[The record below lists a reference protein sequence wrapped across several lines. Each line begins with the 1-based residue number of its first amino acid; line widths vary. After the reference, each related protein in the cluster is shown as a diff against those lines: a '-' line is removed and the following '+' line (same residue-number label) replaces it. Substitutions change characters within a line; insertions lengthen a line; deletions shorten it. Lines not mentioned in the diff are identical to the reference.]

1 MQIENVIAYTILTD
15 FMKKI
20 ITLFILVFLV
30 SACNKKFDD
39 AMKSADKNLIL
50 QTANE
55 YFADKK
61 WTQAIALYERLPN
74 LVAGTDDAKTVI
86 FNTAYANYYDK
97 QYRVA
102 AHHFKNFSVTF
113 PEDPRAEE
121 AAYMSAICYYEGSMD
136 YNLDQKNTE
145 SAINELQNF
154 LTNYPNSER
163 SKNINDRID
172 ELSYKLEFKAF
183 ENARQYFKMTEYKAA
198 VVAFENVLADF
209 PSTKLR
215 PKIYDYVLKSKYHL
229 AMNSIYDK
237 KEERLNEA
245 VAYTR
250 FIEKEMPDTDTYN
263 TAMDFRE
270 KLEAEKVKF
279 AKVKEQ
285 VEAEKVRIA
294 EKQKAAQAELDAKD
308 KKKEDEILHKAE
320 ADAQKVKVDSAA
332 AAQPQSGATFKIKR
346 N

>member
-1 MQIENVIAYTILTD
+1 
-15 FMKKI
+15 MKKI
-20 ITLFILVFLV
+20 FTLFILVFLV

-55 YFADKK
+55 YFANKK
-61 WTQAIALYERLPN
+61 WTEAIALYERLPN

-102 AHHFKNFSVTF
+102 GHHFKNFSVTF

-121 AAYMSAICYYEGSMD
+121 AAYMSALCYYEGSMD

-154 LTNYPNSER
+154 LNNYPNSER
-163 SKNINDRID
+163 GKNINQLID
-172 ELSYKLEFKAF
+172 ELSYKLEFKAY

-198 VVAFENVLADF
+198 DVAFENVLADF

-215 PKIYDYVLKSKYHL
+215 PKIYDYILKSKYHL
-229 AMNSIYDK
+229 AINSIYDK
-237 KEERLNEA
+237 KEDRINNAL
-245 VAYTR
+245 AYTR
-250 FIEKEMPDTDTYN
+250 FIEKEMPNTDSYK
-263 TAMDFRE
+263 TAMNFR
-270 KLEAEKVKF
+270 KDLEAEKVKF
-279 AKVKEQ
+279 AKLKEQ
-285 VEAEKVRIA
+285 VESEKARIEA
-294 EKQKAAQAELDAKD
+294 KQKEVKADIDAKD
-308 KKKEDEILHKAE
+308 KKKADDKILKETEAKA
-320 ADAQKVKVDSAA
+320 QQLKRDSAN
-332 AAQPQSGATFKIKR
+332 AQTQTEGATFKIKR

>member
-1 MQIENVIAYTILTD
+1 
-15 FMKKI
+15 MKKI
-20 ITLFILVFLV
+20 FTLFILVFLV

-55 YFADKK
+55 YFANKK

-102 AHHFKNFSVTF
+102 GHHFKNFSVTF
-113 PEDPRAEE
+113 PDDPRAEE
-121 AAYMSAICYYEGSMD
+121 AAYMSALCYYEGSLD
-136 YNLDQKNTE
+136 YNLDQANTE
-145 SAINELQNF
+145 SALNELQNF
-154 LTNYPNSER
+154 LNNYPNSER
-163 SKNINDRID
+163 AKNINQLID
-172 ELSYKLEFKAF
+172 ELSYKLEFKAY
-183 ENARQYFKMTEYKAA
+183 ENARQYYKMTEYKAA
-198 VVAFENVLADF
+198 DVAFENVLNDF

-215 PKIYDYVLKSKYHL
+215 PKIYDYILKSKYYL
-229 AMNSIYDK
+229 AMNSTYEK
-237 KEERLNEA
+237 KEDRLNSA

-250 FIEKEMPDTDTYN
+250 FIEKEMPNTDSYK
-263 TAMDFRE
+263 TALDFRE

-279 AKVKEQ
+279 AKLKEQ
-285 VEAEKVRIA
+285 VEAEKARIEA
-294 EKQKAAQAELDAKD
+294 KQKEIQAGLDAKD
-308 KKKEDEILHKAE
+308 KKKEDAKILKDAE
-320 ADAQKVKVDSAA
+320 AKAQQVKADSAN
-332 AAQPQSGATFKIKR
+332 AQTQTNGATFKIKR

>member
-1 MQIENVIAYTILTD
+1 
-15 FMKKI
+15 MKKI
-20 ITLFILVFLV
+20 FTLFILVFLV

-55 YFADKK
+55 YFANKK

-102 AHHFKNFSVTF
+102 GHHFKNFSVTF
-113 PEDPRAEE
+113 PDDPRAEE
-121 AAYMSAICYYEGSMD
+121 AAYMSALCYYEGSLD
-136 YNLDQKNTE
+136 YNLDQANTE
-145 SAINELQNF
+145 SALNELQNF
-154 LTNYPNSER
+154 LNNYPNSER
-163 SKNINDRID
+163 AKNINQLID
-172 ELSYKLEFKAF
+172 ELSYKLEFKAY
-183 ENARQYFKMTEYKAA
+183 ENARQYYKMTEYKAA
-198 VVAFENVLADF
+198 DVAFENVLNDF

-215 PKIYDYVLKSKYHL
+215 PKIYDYILKSKYYL
-229 AMNSIYDK
+229 AMNSTYEK
-237 KEERLNEA
+237 KEDRLNSA

-250 FIEKEMPDTDTYN
+250 FIEKEMPNTDSYK
-263 TAMDFRE
+263 TALDFRE

-279 AKVKEQ
+279 AKLKEQ
-285 VEAEKVRIA
+285 VEAEKARIEA
-294 EKQKAAQAELDAKD
+294 KQKEIQADIYAKD
-308 KKKEDEILHKAE
+308 KKKEDAKILKDAEEKA
-320 ADAQKVKVDSAA
+320 QQIKSDSAN
-332 AAQPQSGATFKIKR
+332 AQTQTNGATFKIKR

>member
-20 ITLFILVFLV
+20 ITLFTLVFLV

-163 SKNINDRID
+163 SKNINERID

-250 FIEKEMPDTDTYN
+250 FIEKEMPDTDTYK

-308 KKKEDEILHKAE
+308 KKKEEQILHKAE
-320 ADAQKVKVDSAA
+320 ADAQQVKVDSAA
-332 AAQPQSGATFKIKR
+332 ATQPQSGATFKIKR

>member
-1 MQIENVIAYTILTD
+1 MR
-15 FMKKI
+15 KI

-55 YFADKK
+55 YFANQK

-74 LVAGTDDAKTVI
+74 LVAGTDDAKTVV

-154 LTNYPNSER
+154 LTNYPNSEKA
-163 SKNINDRID
+163 KNINERID
-172 ELSYKLEFKAF
+172 DLSYKLEFKAF
-183 ENARQYFKMTEYKAA
+183 ENARQYFKMNEYKAA

-215 PKIYDYVLKSKYHL
+215 PKINDYILKSKYHL

-237 KEERLNEA
+237 KEDRLNEA

-250 FIEKEMPDTDTYN
+250 FIEKEMPDTDTYK
-263 TAMDFRE
+263 TALDYRE
-270 KLEAEKVKF
+270 KLEAEKVRF

-294 EKQKAAQAELDAKD
+294 EKQKAAQAELDAKE
-308 KKKEDEILHKAE
+308 KKKEDQILQKAE
-320 ADAQKVKVDSAA
+320 ADAQQVKVDSAA